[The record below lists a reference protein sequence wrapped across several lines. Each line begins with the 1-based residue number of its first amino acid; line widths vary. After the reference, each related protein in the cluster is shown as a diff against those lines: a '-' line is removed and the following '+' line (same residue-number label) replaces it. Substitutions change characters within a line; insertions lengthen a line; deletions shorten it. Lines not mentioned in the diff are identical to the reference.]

1 MAHRRAIAVLQDW
14 RRKFFAAVEAIL
26 FVLVLSLLI
35 LIALQVFTRY
45 VLQASL
51 PWTEE
56 VARMVLVW
64 AVMLGAAV
72 AMERNEHYA
81 ITVLSDLFRGTTR
94 KVVLIATNILGLVFL
109 VLLVVYG
116 TEYMAANMK
125 TVYVSTQVSRGWIYL
140 AMPVGATIMVLS
152 LLMDSIEALLDRGGR
167 STLTVGPA
175 GTLDVRGKR

>member
-1 MAHRRAIAVLQDW
+1 MADRGAIAVLQDW
-14 RRKFFAAVEAIL
+14 RRKFFAAVEAVL
-26 FVLVLSLLI
+26 FVLVLALLI

-81 ITVLSDLFRGTTR
+81 ITVLSARFRGATR
-94 KVVLIATNILGLVFL
+94 LGVLIATNIAGLVFL
-109 VLLVVYG
+109 VALVGYG
-116 TEYMAANMK
+116 AQYMAVNMN
-125 TVYVSTQVSRGWIYL
+125 TVQVSTQISRGWIYL
-140 AMPVGATIMVLS
+140 AMPVGATIMGLS
-152 LLMDSIEALLDRGGR
+152 LILHSIKAWLDRSEGP
-167 STLTVGPA
+167 VPA
-175 GTLDVRGKR
+175 GGPSAPDV

>member
-1 MAHRRAIAVLQDW
+1 MASKGTVAVLKDW
-14 RRKFFAAVEAIL
+14 RRKFFSAVEAVL
-26 FVLVLSLLI
+26 FLLVLALLV

-81 ITVLSDLFRGTTR
+81 VTVFSARFRGATR
-94 KVVLIATNILGLVFL
+94 IGVLIATNLIGLLFL
-109 VLLVVYG
+109 LALVRYG
-116 TEYMAANMK
+116 AEYMSANMK
-125 TVYVSTQVSRGWIYL
+125 TVYVSTQVSRGWVYL
-140 AMPVGATIMVLS
+140 AMPVGATIMGLS
-152 LLMDSIEALLDRGGR
+152 LLLHSIEAWIDRHEAAA
-167 STLTVGPA
+167 PA
-175 GTLDVRGKR
+175 VVLHAPDV

>member
-1 MAHRRAIAVLQDW
+1 MASKGTVAVLKDW
-14 RRKFFAAVEAIL
+14 RRQFFSGVEAVL
-26 FVLVLSLLI
+26 FLLVLSLLV

-81 ITVLSDLFRGTTR
+81 ITVLSARFRGAIR
-94 KVVLIATNILGLVFL
+94 MSVLIATNILGLMFL
-109 VLLVVYG
+109 VVLIRYG
-116 TEYMAANMK
+116 TEYMSANMK

-140 AMPVGATIMVLS
+140 AMPVGATIMGLS
-152 LLMDSIEALLDRGGR
+152 LILHSIEAWLDRGEGP
-167 STLTVGPA
+167 VPAGGPA
-175 GTLDVRGKR
+175 TPDV